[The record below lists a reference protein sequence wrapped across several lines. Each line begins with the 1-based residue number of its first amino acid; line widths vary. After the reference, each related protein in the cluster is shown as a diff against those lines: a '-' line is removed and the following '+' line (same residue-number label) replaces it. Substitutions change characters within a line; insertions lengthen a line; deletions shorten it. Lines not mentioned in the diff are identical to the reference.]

1 VRVSYDGWKP
11 VQPESLPMAKPN
23 VFRTCD
29 TALIWPRMPSAGDAS
44 ILVMDIQLS
53 QSQSYDAERLQ
64 ALQLNQLSGLIDHA
78 FATVPFYRDRLTS
91 VCTASEATNLTTGLT
106 IDMWRQIP
114 ILKRDEV
121 VKAGAKLQ
129 STAVPSSFDPIT
141 GASTSGTTGDPVTIK
156 KSSVDQL
163 FFHANRLRAHRWT
176 GVEFSKPMANITV
189 LNAHTKK
196 LADQNKAVPWAA
208 GHVSGPMYYCD
219 TNRPV
224 DDKID
229 WLLKTK
235 VAYLMTSPS
244 SLRDLITRSKARNI
258 SFETLSHII
267 CTGEPLSGDTRALC
281 DEEWSLPVWD
291 IYSTQEAG
299 IIAAQCPDHEH
310 LHTMAESL
318 MVEVLDNND
327 TPCQPGQTGRVV
339 VTPLQNFVMPL
350 IRYEIGDQTEVG
362 EAVCSCGRG
371 LPVIKHIQRV
381 TPS

>member
-1 VRVSYDGWKP
+1 
-11 VQPESLPMAKPN
+11 MAKPN

-29 TALIWPRMPSAGDAS
+29 TALIWPRMPSAGDAG

-53 QSQSYDAERLQ
+53 QSQNYDAERIQ
-64 ALQLNQLSGLIDHA
+64 ALQLNQLSGLLDHA
-78 FATVPFYRDRLTS
+78 FATVPFYRDRLAD
-91 VCTASEATNLTTGLT
+91 VCNANEATELT

-114 ILKRDEV
+114 VLKRSDV
-121 VKAGAKLQ
+121 VKAGTALH
-129 STAVPSSFDPIT
+129 STAVPSSFDPIS
-141 GASTSGTTGDPVTIK
+141 GVSTSGTTGEPVTIK

-176 GVEFSKPMANITV
+176 GAEFSRPVANITA

-219 TNRPV
+219 ISRPV

-244 SLRDLITRSKARNI
+244 NLRDLITRSKARNI
-258 SFETLSHII
+258 SFGTLSHVI
-267 CTGEPLSGDTRALC
+267 CTGEPLDNETRALC
-281 DEEWSLPVWD
+281 HEEWDLPVWD
-291 IYSTQEAG
+291 IYSTQETG
-299 IIAAQCPDHEH
+299 IVAAQCPDHAH
-310 LHTMAESL
+310 LHTMAETV

-327 TPCQPGQTGRVV
+327 SPCQPGQTGRVIM
-339 VTPLQNFVMPL
+339 TPLQNFVMPL
-350 IRYEIGDQTEVG
+350 IRYEIGDQAEVG
-362 EAVCSCGRG
+362 EAACSCGRG

-381 TPS
+381 TLP